1 MFVKTHSSN
10 CLSAGMYHNI
20 LLQKCISFSE
30 VKNIPRNPTKFAIHS
45 SLSCINATGT
55 SKTIQKLPIMLLPPD
70 KFITP
75 KLLLSGSFTSSVLS
89 GPNVKLLGKLFGLTC
104 SKMDA
109 WACCINATGTRKR
122 ILGAVH
128 HAIATRRV
136 YHTETIA
143 IWKFRFISSFSSEC
157 EITREVVWADTL
169 KDGCWSLLV
178 KGRHLDVTC
187 RFRKT
192 KSKRRERICWS
203 KGWSRYADIGTKK
216 LRFILN
222 QLLLCP
228 CGKQVHRVC

>member
-45 SLSCINATGT
+45 FLSCINATGT
-55 SKTIQKLPIMLLPPD
+55 SKT
-70 KFITP
+70 
-75 KLLLSGSFTSSVLS
+75 
-89 GPNVKLLGKLFGLTC
+89 
-104 SKMDA
+104 
-109 WACCINATGTRKR
+109 

-136 YHTETIA
+136 HHTETIA
-143 IWKFRFISSFSSEC
+143 IWKLRFIGSFSSEC

-178 KGRHLDVTC
+178 KGRHLDFTC
-187 RFRKT
+187 WFRKT
-192 KSKRRERICWS
+192 KSKRRKRICWS
-203 KGWSRYADIGTKK
+203 KRWSGYADIGTKK
-216 LRFILN
+216 LRFVLD

-228 CGKQVHRVC
+228 CGKQVHHVC